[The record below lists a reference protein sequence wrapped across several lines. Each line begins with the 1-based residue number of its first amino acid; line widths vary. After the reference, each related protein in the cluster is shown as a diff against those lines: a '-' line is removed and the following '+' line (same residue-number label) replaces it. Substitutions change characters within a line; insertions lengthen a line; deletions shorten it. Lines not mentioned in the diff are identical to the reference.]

1 MKISHRV
8 KLKIHKLYIQQ
19 MLSRMYIY
27 LKTTQNSII
36 KNCTEDLDRCFTKE
50 DILMGDKHMKRFST
64 TLG

>member
-36 KNCTEDLDRCFTKE
+36 KNCTEDLDRCFT
-50 DILMGDKHMKRFST
+50 
-64 TLG
+64 